1 MVKSRN
7 RRSKGRPSGRQ
18 NGKNQATEA
27 TATVSAL
34 GRHGHG
40 IAETDEGRLFI
51 PYSLPAETVRVEI
64 TGDSGKIV
72 EIIKASE
79 NRIEPVCQHFGEC
92 GGCAVQHMHGDAYR
106 DWKRNIVTVALQNQ
120 DLDVDVESLVD
131 AHGAGRRRAT
141 FHVRREGGRVQ
152 VGFMQARSHQ
162 ISDIQTCPV
171 LEPVF
176 CDAIAIARDLAQALS
191 ISSRGMD
198 IQLTAC
204 KTGLDCNVVGAK
216 TPDYDQ
222 HMSVADIAEH
232 FDMARLTLD
241 GEMVA
246 ERRKPQ
252 LMMDAAQVTLPV
264 GGFLQATLEGEMVLA
279 GLVNDYAVAVD
290 AQHAADLFCGI
301 GSYALRLA
309 KYARVFA
316 VDNNTASI
324 EALSA
329 ALRHTPGLK
338 PVTPVARDLFD
349 NPVSAEELNGVDFVV
364 FNPPRAGAQEQAA
377 EIAASNVAAVV
388 AVSCD
393 PSTFA
398 RDARILVEGGYRLE
412 RVVPVDQ
419 FKWAAHVEIVGL
431 FMRT

>member
-1 MVKSRN
+1 VQSRN

-18 NGKNQATEA
+18 NGKNQITEA
-27 TATVSAL
+27 TVIVTAL

-40 IAETDEGRLFI
+40 IAETEKGRIFI

-92 GGCAVQHMHGDAYR
+92 GGCAVQHMRDDDYR
-106 DWKRNIVTVALQNQ
+106 EWKKNIVTVALHNQ
-120 DLDVDVESLVD
+120 ELDADVGPLVD
-131 AHGAGRRRAT
+131 AHGAGRRRVT
-141 FHVRREGGRVQ
+141 FHVRRDGDHVQ

-162 ISDIQTCPV
+162 INDIRVCPV
-171 LEPVF
+171 LSPVF
-176 CDAIAIARDLAQALS
+176 SDAIAIARDLAQALS
-191 ISSRGMD
+191 VSSRGLD
-198 IQLTAC
+198 IQLTEC
-204 KTGLDCNVVGAK
+204 KTGLDCNVVGTK
-216 TPDYDQ
+216 TADYDQ
-222 HMSVADIAEH
+222 HMSVAAIADH
-232 FDMARLTLD
+232 YDLARLTLD

-246 ERRKPQ
+246 ERRKPH
-252 LMMDAAQVTLPV
+252 LTMDAAQVTLPV
-264 GGFLQATLEGEMVLA
+264 GGFLQATLEGETTLA

-290 AQHAADLFCGI
+290 AHHAADLFCGI

-309 KYARVFA
+309 KCARVFA
-316 VDNNTASI
+316 VDNNAASI
-324 EALSA
+324 GALST

-338 PVTPVARDLFD
+338 PVTPVVRDLFD
-349 NPVSAEELNGVDFVV
+349 NPVSAEELNTLDFVV
-364 FNPPRAGAQEQAA
+364 FNPPRAGAQEQAI
-377 EIAASNVAAVV
+377 EIAASNIPTVV

-398 RDARILVEGGYRLE
+398 RDARILVDGGYRLE

-431 FMRT
+431 FTRT